1 MEAVPLDFVTGSS
14 QANPSSVYEQ
24 HNGSVRNFSRPFVG
38 PPAQNPDES
47 SADITSSN
55 AAPSQG
61 DSLTDGAAEHGLN
74 SEEYRGVD
82 APVSR
87 VPTESTVTTPQ
98 PRAGFLR
105 RAAAGIGID
114 RFRLRGSISLTP
126 SELPGMAPSQP
137 ASYSQLEEIRRV
149 IKPGR
154 GYRFPITSMDQGNGD
169 YVSEPPNGGLSAWS
183 HVAAGFFISMNTHG
197 LNMSYGVFQRYYEKE
212 MFPGT
217 KPAKIVWIGTFQVFA
232 MCTLF
237 LLVGPLVN
245 KGYFRTCFNYGSLA
259 LFLGLFSVSFC
270 QDLWQLILVQGLLV
284 GTAMGF
290 VFCSSIMVLMTYFS
304 SRLGIATVLATA
316 GSSVGGVIFSMAA
329 HHSIEQFGFPWGI
342 RAISLINLITMVPVN
357 IVFRERCGWRCPPS
371 RSADWLI
378 SGDLPYAMMMSGMFL
393 IFWGLYFGFY
403 FMISFSQD
411 VMHLGA
417 STSLDLIV
425 TMNAANLLARIILSL
440 VSQLCIGPVNTLV
453 ATALSSALLVFLWIH
468 VASPR
473 SLLLIACLY
482 GFVAAGAQ
490 CLATA
495 TIFALTRNDHST
507 GGPKVALVFAA
518 MGVAVLTGG
527 PLAAQLIVM
536 GGGKYLYAQIF
547 SGASIAVGG
556 LFVFG
561 ARLAKRSRMGGRL

>member
-55 AAPSQG
+55 AALSQG

-74 SEEYRGVD
+74 SEQYRGVD
-82 APVSR
+82 ASVSR
-87 VPTESTVTTPQ
+87 VPTESTVTAPQ

-105 RAAAGIGID
+105 RAAAGVGID

-259 LFLGLFSVSFC
+259 LFLGLFSVGFC
-270 QDLWQLILVQGLLV
+270 QHLWQLILVQGLLV

-316 GSSVGGVIFSMAA
+316 GSSVG
-329 HHSIEQFGFPWGI
+329 
-342 RAISLINLITMVPVN
+342 
-357 IVFRERCGWRCPPS
+357 
-371 RSADWLI
+371 
-378 SGDLPYAMMMSGMFL
+378 MFL

-411 VMHLGA
+411 LMHLGA

-425 TMNAANLLARIILSL
+425 TMNAANLLARIVLSL